1 MPELPDLIVFAENL
15 RASLKGKN
23 VQSVDYHNGNRLNVS
38 PMEFRNALC
47 NTSIVS
53 VQQSGKEIE
62 FLFSNKM
69 TLFVHLMLT
78 GRFSMV
84 KDSDSVRFKVL
95 TMVFDDGTSLVVNVP
110 KKLVTVK
117 LNPIPSTVPD
127 ALEVNGTYLRR
138 KISERPRTLAKAFLI
153 DQAIIRGIGN
163 AYADEI
169 LWQAR
174 ISPKSAVGKI
184 PDHVIEELL
193 ASISSVLTWAVQEIK
208 RESPQIISGEVRN
221 FLHVHQPKRSESP
234 TGHRIIKAKVAS
246 RPTYFTAEQVL
257 YI

>member
-1 MPELPDLIVFAENL
+1 
-15 RASLKGKN
+15 
-23 VQSVDYHNGNRLNVS
+23 
-38 PMEFRNALC
+38 
-47 NTSIVS
+47 
-53 VQQSGKEIE
+53 
-62 FLFSNKM
+62 
-69 TLFVHLMLT
+69 MLT

-95 TMVFDDGTSLVVNVP
+95 TMVFDDGTSLVVNDP